1 MLSDISGLFE
11 SKVLEFIFH
20 LKLLLANH
28 IERYFPSLPRI
39 FDCILYANI
48 VNNVGTRKWT
58 EFIEI

>member
-1 MLSDISGLFE
+1 MLSDISSLFE
-11 SKVLEFIFH
+11 SEVLEFIFH

-48 VNNVGTRKWT
+48 VNNVGTRK
-58 EFIEI
+58 

>member
-11 SKVLEFIFH
+11 SEVLEFIFH

-39 FDCILYANI
+39 LHLIRKYCKQRRHKK
-48 VNNVGTRKWT
+48 VN
-58 EFIEI
+58 